1 MSENL
6 RAIRFAVIVC
16 LLCSLFVSSAAI
28 GLRSRQEANLL
39 LDMRKNILKSV
50 GLYED
55 GMSESAVNGTYD
67 EQMVGLVLKPD
78 GTVVEGRDPADVDAD
93 KEPDLMFLYER
104 VSDGEVI
111 AYTFPVSGK
120 GLWSTMYG
128 YLALEAD
135 LNTVKGLTFYKH
147 GETPGLG
154 GEIEKSWFQE
164 NFVGKKTRAED
175 GTLRSV
181 DVVKVKAA
189 DRYKDPEDL
198 AHAVDGLSG
207 ATITADGVSDLLEA
221 GLRQYEPFFE
231 TLRTPGGKT

>member
-55 GMSESAVNGTYD
+55 GMAESVVNGVYG
-67 EQMVGLVLKPD
+67 EQMVGIVLKAD
-78 GTVVEGRDPADVDAD
+78 GTVVEGRVPADVDTD
-93 KEPDLMFLYER
+93 EEPDLLFMYQR
-104 VSDGEVI
+104 VEDGEVI

-135 LNTVKGLTFYKH
+135 LDTVKGLTFYKH

-154 GEIEKSWFQE
+154 GEIEKAWFQE
-164 NFVGKKTRAED
+164 SFVGKRTRADD

-181 DVVKVKAA
+181 IVVKGKAK
-189 DRYKDPEDL
+189 DRYRDPEDL
-198 AHAVDGLSG
+198 AHAVDGISG
-207 ATITADGVSDLLEA
+207 ATITAHGVTLLLEA
-221 GLRQYEPFFE
+221 GLEKYEPFFE
-231 TLRTPGGKT
+231 TMRSSGGRT